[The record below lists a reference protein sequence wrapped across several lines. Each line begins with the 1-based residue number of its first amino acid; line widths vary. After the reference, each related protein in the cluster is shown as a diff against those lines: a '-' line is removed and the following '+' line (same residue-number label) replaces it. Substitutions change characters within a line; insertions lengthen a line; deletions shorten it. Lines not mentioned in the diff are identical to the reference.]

1 MADQLF
7 VYDEEQALAEQT
19 FIWEHYDFAGWST
32 QQDGS
37 KVYHDQQVLMN
48 LTAEADGLVDLY
60 ALWKPTQ
67 YSITYHNVDQA
78 VCTNPE
84 RYNVETETFLL
95 TAPVRAGYDFAGWYE
110 DSNFETEVTQITK
123 GSFGD
128 RVLYAKWTAKTN
140 ISYKVEHYWQ
150 QLDESYILADTQES
164 TAAADSQV
172 TPAVQSY
179 TGFTA
184 PEAQQVT
191 VAADGTTVVR
201 YYYSRNSYTLTFDA
215 GEGYFPGSEETDTD
229 EDAVV
234 DEGQVTNDE
243 ETTAAMD
250 STEKPEGTELTAEET
265 VTNVIT
271 ITALYGE
278 EITIPV
284 PIREGYGFAGW
295 YDGEEK
301 FESATMPA
309 EDLTLTAQWKEGE
322 YAYTVNHYKQNL
334 DGTEYTLAES
344 ESLTNLMNHEVTPEV
359 KTYEGFTAPSERITI
374 VIGSNEAGNVVDY
387 YYTRNQY
394 TLTWDFGG
402 GSADGQ
408 PGWSEKLY
416 YGAPIMAPVPEKEI
430 PRYL

>member
-1 MADQLF
+1 MCCLKYEQE
-7 VYDEEQALAEQT
+7 VYEEKLSRLPKIGAIVKTSEGTGEVASVETLKEV
-19 FIWEHYDFAGWST
+19 IRVKY
-32 QQDGS
+32 QDGED
-37 KVYHDQQVLMN
+37 VYFKKH
-48 LTAEADGLVDLY
+48 EA
-60 ALWKPTQ
+60 K
-67 YSITYHNVDQA
+67 
-78 VCTNPE
+78 
-84 RYNVETETFLL
+84 
-95 TAPVRAGYDFAGWYE
+95 
-110 DSNFETEVTQITK
+110 EV
-123 GSFGD
+123 
-128 RVLYAKWTAKTN
+128 
-140 ISYKVEHYWQ
+140 
-150 QLDESYILADTQES
+150 
-164 TAAADSQV
+164 
-172 TPAVQSY
+172 
-179 TGFTA
+179 
-184 PEAQQVT
+184 
-191 VAADGTTVVR
+191 VVIK
-201 YYYSRNSYTLTFDA
+201 
-215 GEGYFPGSEETDTD
+215 
-229 EDAVV
+229 DAVV

-416 YGAPIMAPVPEKEI
+416 YGAPITAPVPQKDGYYYTWDTI
-430 PRYL
+430 PAVVMPATDLSYTAIWAINIYNVSFQLSGGTVVSGTA